1 MSAPSAAAPAGAPGA
16 IAGVPSE
23 ASDIRAIPSVPE
35 SAISETLA
43 ARLPRAM
50 PAPWATSGCGL
61 VWLYR
66 APAGAASHH
75 QRGLVFERSVPLGI
89 AAFLRYEQGPVGSY
103 DELIAMPTVLIRKR
117 RLSLAVPFIAVD
129 SEASIAGGRSNWALP
144 KTLAEFDWEQR
155 DGLPQRISARGEGW
169 SAAARTVWLGPRLP
183 LWARARQTQVRADGS
198 LAVVPVRSRG
208 VGRIARVEVQS
219 SGPTLP
225 AWLTSG
231 VHFGVAIERVTH
243 RILAAS

>member
-1 MSAPSAAAPAGAPGA
+1 MSAISSTAPTRAPAGAA
-16 IAGVPSE
+16 PSH
-23 ASDIRAIPSVPE
+23 ASELRSIPSVPE
-35 SAISETLA
+35 SAISEALA
-43 ARLPRAM
+43 AGLPQAI
-50 PAPWATSGCGL
+50 PAPWRTSGCGL
-61 VWLYR
+61 LWLYR
-66 APAGAASHH
+66 APAGAASYH
-75 QRGLVFERSVPLGI
+75 QHGLAFERSVPLGI

-129 SEASIAGGRSNWALP
+129 SEASIAGGRANWALP

-155 DGLPQRISARGEGW
+155 DGLPQRISAHGDGW
-169 SAAARTVWLGPRLP
+169 SAQARTVRLGPRMP
-183 LWARARQTQVRADGS
+183 LWARAQQTQVRADGS

-225 AWLTSG
+225 AWLVSG
-231 VHFGVAIERVTH
+231 VHIGVAIERVMH
-243 RILAAS
+243 RILEAR